1 MSLLANSHTLRRR
14 PASSSS
20 DLDSRSKAAAWVW
33 HMHRFSSDIPLGKF
47 VSHPKSASP
56 TCGDSRF
63 RLEALQDF
71 SPKPSASSRNVW
83 DCGSKL
89 YDSFELVSL
98 TERLDRSLTGIP
110 NADAA
115 NFLHA
120 HSPLHQTSPGLLRTF
135 SLPRNLS
142 VNGGYSH
149 SKARPTSTK
158 VAGLESCCIPQ
169 SNSKTGSRKSSR
181 KRWSSFGE
189 LLTILKNA
197 ATMHTRMRRRKA
209 PDENEFDK
217 QQEKQKDSRHFYHHH
232 YHHHH
237 HHLYRADDS
246 EDAASNLVARKELN
260 SMHTRATRVE
270 SARLSSAT
278 LSKFC
283 LDRNWS

>member
-98 TERLDRSLTGIP
+98 TERLDRSLMGIP

-181 KRWSSFGE
+181 KRWSFGE

>member
-115 NFLHA
+115 NFHHA

-181 KRWSSFGE
+181 KRWSFGE